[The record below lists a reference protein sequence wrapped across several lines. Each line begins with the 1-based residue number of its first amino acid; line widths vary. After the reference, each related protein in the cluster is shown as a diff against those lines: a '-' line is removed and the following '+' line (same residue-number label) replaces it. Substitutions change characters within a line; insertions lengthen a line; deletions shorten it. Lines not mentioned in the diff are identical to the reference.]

1 MHAIAGFTLI
11 PIGSGVSV
19 SPYIAIVQRVL
30 DASGLNYETTANSTN
45 IEGEWDLVFST
56 LKKCHEAVH
65 AEGAVR
71 IHTSIQVGTRTDREQ
86 RMADKLKSLDK
97 YAPTELA

>member
-11 PIGSGVSV
+11 PIGTGVSV
-19 SPYIAIVQRVL
+19 SPYIAVVQRVL
-30 DASGLNYETTANSTN
+30 DASGLTYETTANSTN
-45 IEGEWDLVFST
+45 IEGEWDLVFAT

-71 IHTSIQVGTRTDREQ
+71 IHTNIQVGTRTDREQ
-86 RMADKLKSLDK
+86 RMSDKLKSLDK
-97 YAPTELA
+97 YQPTDLA